1 MSNSAC
7 SEVSND
13 VGMQSLFNPPMIRNF
28 SSSITINRLLTIYS
42 TSRDIRITLLQ
53 KDLVTNTCK
62 FFYRTLDMES
72 LRIEAERSQLSE
84 QTAQRFIKA
93 FIFGLSSVDDRIGF
107 KEEEKEA
114 GIILSFPI
122 VPTVEDAL
130 HDLLLLER
138 LPCPSLELF
147 DSYQI
152 MYQSL
157 QQLKSTIASITS
169 SVSSIE
175 SCIEPSQKEKEDSN
189 EKSTVLSTA
198 TYHESHLRDIFNP
211 LQGVLSNS
219 KGAISGQGGG
229 LIGGVKRKR

>member
-1 MSNSAC
+1 
-7 SEVSND
+7 
-13 VGMQSLFNPPMIRNF
+13 
-28 SSSITINRLLTIYS
+28 
-42 TSRDIRITLLQ
+42 
-53 KDLVTNTCK
+53 
-62 FFYRTLDMES
+62 MES
-72 LRIEAERSQLSE
+72 LKVEAELSQLSE

-107 KEEEKEA
+107 KEEEKEG

-130 HDLLLLER
+130 HDLLLPER
-138 LPCPSLELF
+138 LPRPSLELYE
-147 DSYQI
+147 SNNI

-157 QQLKSTIASITS
+157 QQLKSHIASITP

-175 SCIEPSQKEKEDSN
+175 SCIEPSQKEKEESN
-189 EKSTVLSTA
+189 EKSSSVLSTA
-198 TYHESHLRDIFNP
+198 TYHESYHRDIFNP

-219 KGAISGQGGG
+219 KGAISGRGGG